1 MALILNTTW
10 VMQSDENKTF
20 EGNVIYMQAIHQP
33 LQGKQQAK
41 QQSAHTPGPKRGKK
55 PNFRA
60 MLQNKEMQA
69 ALGSGIMMLIAWGI
83 APYFATLSVI
93 IYIAAYGIGGWTKAK
108 EGVETLVK
116 DRDLDVNLLMIAAS
130 LGAAT
135 IGYWNEGAMLIF
147 IFALSGA
154 LESYATERSHKDISS
169 LLALKPET
177 ALRIEDGQMNVVAI
191 EDLQPGDLLLVKPGE
206 LIPADGVVYRG
217 SSFINQSSITGESM
231 PVDKSAGDE
240 VYAGTVNGEGALY
253 VEVTKSAEGSL
264 FGKII
269 KLVEEAQAE
278 VPDSQ
283 RFMERFEGIYARIVV
298 GVTLLVIVGAPLLLG
313 WTWNEAFYKAM
324 VFLVVASPCALVS
337 SIMPVMLSAMS
348 SSARRGILFKGGAH
362 MENIAHTR
370 VVAFDKTGTLTMGTP
385 KVTDIFTAPGVSREQ
400 LLSAVASVEN
410 LSMHPLARAIVEQAS
425 KENLPLQEAEHVQSI
440 TGHGIQGSISG
451 VVWKIGRLDGTV
463 WAQEIQEKQTMEE
476 REARETL
483 AVTPTGE
490 LKNGKAVESIANDV
504 LVNGEADWEAVCT
517 RLEQE
522 GKTIS
527 VVTVNG
533 EFAGLIAMR
542 DMIRPQAVEAVKK
555 LESMGVKVAMLT
567 GDRARSA
574 WVIAGETGV
583 SLVYADLLPED
594 KVTQVQALRE
604 QYGHVLMVGDGVND
618 APALAAATVGMG
630 MGLSG
635 SGTAIEVAD
644 AVLMN
649 DNIEEIAWVIGQ
661 ARRAERTVK
670 HNMWFAITVILA
682 LIAGNFLQD
691 IALPLGVVGHEG
703 STILVIL
710 NGLRLLR

>member
-1 MALILNTTW
+1 
-10 VMQSDENKTF
+10 
-20 EGNVIYMQAIHQP
+20 MQAIHQP
-33 LQGKQQAK
+33 LHRQKQAEQRSS
-41 QQSAHTPGPKRGKK
+41 QTPGPNRGKK
-55 PNFRA
+55 PDFKA
-60 MLQNKEMQA
+60 MMQNKEMQS
-69 ALGSGIMMLIAWGI
+69 ALGSGLLMLIAWGT
-83 APYFATLSVI
+83 APYFGTLSI
-93 IYIAAYGIGGWTKAK
+93 MLYIVAYAVGGWTKAK
-108 EGVETLVK
+108 EGIETLVK

-130 LGAAT
+130 LGAAA

-177 ALRIEDGQMNVVAI
+177 ALRIEDGQMNLVAI
-191 EDLQPGDLLLVKPGE
+191 DDLQPGDLLLVKPGE

-217 SSFINQSSITGESM
+217 SSFINQSSITGESL
-231 PVDKSAGDE
+231 PVDKVAGDE

-269 KLVEEAQAE
+269 KMVEEAQAE

-298 GVTLLVIVGAPLLLG
+298 GVTLLVIAGTPLLLG

-362 MENIAHTR
+362 MENMARTQ

-385 KVTDIFTAPGVSREQ
+385 QVTDIITAEHVDRTQ
-400 LLSAVASVEN
+400 LLAAVAAIEN
-410 LSMHPLARAIVEQAS
+410 ISMHPLARAIVDQAN
-425 KENLPLQEAEHVQSI
+425 KENITLQEAEHVQAL
-440 TGHGIQGSISG
+440 TGWGIEGTING
-451 VVWKIGRLDGTV
+451 VVWSIGKTDV
-463 WAQEIQEKQTMEE
+463 MESMQSEEMKDSNVDDPDKQG
-476 REARETL
+476 
-483 AVTPTGE
+483 VTPVKVSSE
-490 LKNGKAVESIANDV
+490 WDDV
-504 LVNGEADWEAVCT
+504 RS
-517 RLEQE
+517 RLEGE
-522 GKTIS
+522 GKTVS
-527 VVTVNG
+527 VVMADG
-533 EFAGLIAMR
+533 ELVGLIAMR
-542 DMIRPQAVEAVKK
+542 DTVRPQAAAAVKK
-555 LESMGVKVAMLT
+555 LEVMGVKVVMLT

-574 WVIAGETGV
+574 SVIARETGV
-583 SLVYADLLPED
+583 SMVYADLLPED
-594 KVTQVQALRE
+594 KVKQVQGLRKK
-604 QYGHVLMVGDGVND
+604 YGPVLMVGDGVND

-635 SGTAIEVAD
+635 SGTALEVAD

-661 ARRAERTVK
+661 ARRAQRTVK
-670 HNMWFAITVILA
+670 QNMFFAITVIVA

-691 IALPLGVVGHEG
+691 VALPLGVVGHEG

>member
-1 MALILNTTW
+1 
-10 VMQSDENKTF
+10 
-20 EGNVIYMQAIHQP
+20 MQAIHQP
-33 LQGKQQAK
+33 LHRQKQAEQRSS
-41 QQSAHTPGPKRGKK
+41 QTPGPNRGKIPDFK
-55 PNFRA
+55 A
-60 MLQNKEMQA
+60 MMQNKEMQS
-69 ALGSGIMMLIAWGI
+69 ALGSGLLMLIAWGT
-83 APYFATLSVI
+83 APYFGTLSI
-93 IYIAAYGIGGWTKAK
+93 MLYIVAYAVGGWTKAK
-108 EGVETLVK
+108 EGIETLVK

-130 LGAAT
+130 LGAAA

-177 ALRIEDGQMNVVAI
+177 ALRIEDGQMNLVAI
-191 EDLQPGDLLLVKPGE
+191 DDLQPGDLLLVKPGE

-217 SSFINQSSITGESM
+217 SSFINQSSITGESL
-231 PVDKSAGDE
+231 PVDKVAGDE

-269 KLVEEAQAE
+269 KMVEEAQAE

-298 GVTLLVIVGAPLLLG
+298 GVTLLVIAGTPLLLG

-362 MENIAHTR
+362 MENMARTQ

-385 KVTDIFTAPGVSREQ
+385 QVTDIITAEHVDRTQ
-400 LLSAVASVEN
+400 LLAAVAAIEN
-410 LSMHPLARAIVEQAS
+410 ISMHPLARAIVDQAN
-425 KENLPLQEAEHVQSI
+425 KENITLQEAEHVQAL
-440 TGHGIQGSISG
+440 TGWGIEGTING
-451 VVWKIGRLDGTV
+451 VVWSIGKTDV
-463 WAQEIQEKQTMEE
+463 MESMQSEEMKDSNVDDPDKQG
-476 REARETL
+476 
-483 AVTPTGE
+483 VTPVKVSSE
-490 LKNGKAVESIANDV
+490 WDDV
-504 LVNGEADWEAVCT
+504 RS
-517 RLEQE
+517 RLEGE
-522 GKTIS
+522 GKTVS
-527 VVTVNG
+527 VVMADG
-533 EFAGLIAMR
+533 ELVGLIAMR
-542 DMIRPQAVEAVKK
+542 DTVRPQAAAAVKK
-555 LESMGVKVAMLT
+555 LEVMGVKVVMLT

-574 WVIAGETGV
+574 SVIARETGV
-583 SLVYADLLPED
+583 SMVYADLLPED
-594 KVTQVQALRE
+594 KVKQVQGLRKK
-604 QYGHVLMVGDGVND
+604 YGPVLMVGDGVND

-635 SGTAIEVAD
+635 SGTALEVAD

-661 ARRAERTVK
+661 ARRAQRTVK
-670 HNMWFAITVILA
+670 QNMFFAITVILA

-691 IALPLGVVGHEG
+691 VALPLGVVGHEG

>member
-1 MALILNTTW
+1 
-10 VMQSDENKTF
+10 
-20 EGNVIYMQAIHQP
+20 MQAIHQP
-33 LQGKQQAK
+33 LHRQKQVEQRSS
-41 QQSAHTPGPKRGKK
+41 QTPGPNRGRK
-55 PNFRA
+55 PDFRA
-60 MLQNKEMQA
+60 MLQNKEMQT
-69 ALGSGIMMLIAWGI
+69 ALGSGLLMLIAWGT
-83 APYFATLSVI
+83 APYFGTLSI
-93 IYIAAYGIGGWTKAK
+93 MLYIVAYAVGGWTKAK
-108 EGVETLVK
+108 EGIETLVK

-130 LGAAT
+130 LGAAA

-177 ALRIEDGQMNVVAI
+177 ALRIEDGQMNLVAI
-191 EDLQPGDLLLVKPGE
+191 DDLQSGDLLLVKPGE
-206 LIPADGVVYRG
+206 LVPADGVVYRG
-217 SSFINQSSITGESM
+217 SSFINQSSITGESL
-231 PVDKSAGDE
+231 PVDKVAGDE

-269 KLVEEAQAE
+269 KMVEEAQAE

-298 GVTLLVIVGAPLLLG
+298 GVTLLVIAGTPLLLG

-362 MENIAHTR
+362 MENMARTR

-385 KVTDIFTAPGVSREQ
+385 QVTDIITAENVDRAQ
-400 LLSAVASVEN
+400 LLAAVAAIEN
-410 LSMHPLARAIVEQAS
+410 LSMHPLARAIVDQAN
-425 KENLPLQEAEHVQSI
+425 KENITLQEAEHVQAL
-440 TGHGIQGSISG
+440 TGWGIEGTVND
-451 VVWKIGRLDGTV
+451 VVWSIGKTNVMESLQSEMIKDANVDGSDEHGV
-463 WAQEIQEKQTMEE
+463 NHVKVSSEW
-476 REARETL
+476 
-483 AVTPTGE
+483 G
-490 LKNGKAVESIANDV
+490 DV
-504 LVNGEADWEAVCT
+504 CS
-517 RLEQE
+517 RLEGE
-522 GKTIS
+522 GKTVS
-527 VVTVNG
+527 VVMADG
-533 EFAGLIAMR
+533 EFVGLIAMR
-542 DMIRPQAVEAVKK
+542 DTVRPQAATAVKK
-555 LESMGVKVAMLT
+555 LEAMGVKVAMLT
-567 GDRARSA
+567 GDRVRSA
-574 WVIAGETGV
+574 SVIARETGV
-583 SLVYADLLPED
+583 SMVYADLLPGD
-594 KVTQVQALRE
+594 KVKQVQALRK
-604 QYGHVLMVGDGVND
+604 QYGPVLMVGDGVND

-635 SGTAIEVAD
+635 SGTALEVAD

-661 ARRAERTVK
+661 ARRAQRTVK
-670 HNMWFAITVILA
+670 QNMFFAITVILA

-691 IALPLGVVGHEG
+691 VALPLGVVGHEG

>member
-1 MALILNTTW
+1 
-10 VMQSDENKTF
+10 
-20 EGNVIYMQAIHQP
+20 MQAIHQP

-191 EDLQPGDLLLVKPGE
+191 EDLKPGDLLLVKPGE
-206 LIPADGVVYRG
+206 LIPADGIVYRG

-253 VEVTKSAEGSL
+253 VEVTKSAGGSL

-298 GVTLLVIVGAPLLLG
+298 GVTLLVIGGAPLLLG

-362 MENIAHTR
+362 MENIAHTQ

-385 KVTDIFTAPGVSREQ
+385 KVTDILTAPRVSREQ

-425 KENLPLQEAEHVQSI
+425 RENVPLQEAEHVQSI
-440 TGHGIQGSISG
+440 TGHGIEGIVNG

-463 WAQEIQEKQTMEE
+463 WAQEIHEIQEKQTMEE
-476 REARETL
+476 RGATETL
-483 AVTPTGE
+483 AVTLTGE
-490 LKNGKAVESIANDV
+490 LQNGKAVESITNDV
-504 LVNGEADWEAVCT
+504 PVNGEADWETVCT
-517 RLEQE
+517 RLERE

-542 DMIRPQAVEAVKK
+542 DMIRPQAAEAVKK
-555 LESMGVKVAMLT
+555 LENMGVKVAMLT

-574 WVIAGETGV
+574 SVIAGETGV

-594 KVTQVQALRE
+594 KVKQVQALRE

-618 APALAAATVGMG
+618 APALAVATVGMG

-670 HNMWFAITVILA
+670 YNMCFAITVILA

>member
-1 MALILNTTW
+1 MG
-10 VMQSDENKTF
+10 QSRPPANLTF
-20 EGNVIYMQAIHQP
+20 ERIVIHMQAIHQP
-33 LQGKQQAK
+33 LHRQKQTEQRSS
-41 QQSAHTPGPKRGKK
+41 QTPGPNRGKK
-55 PNFRA
+55 PDFRA
-60 MLQNKEMQA
+60 MMQNKEMQS
-69 ALGSGIMMLIAWGI
+69 ALGSGLLMLIAWGT
-83 APYFATLSVI
+83 APYFGTLSI
-93 IYIAAYGIGGWTKAK
+93 MLYIVAYAVGGWTKAK
-108 EGVETLVK
+108 EGIETLVK

-177 ALRIEDGQMNVVAI
+177 ALRIEDGQMSLVAI
-191 EDLQPGDLLLVKPGE
+191 DDLKPGDLLLVKPGE

-217 SSFINQSSITGESM
+217 SSFINQSSITGESL
-231 PVDKSAGDE
+231 PVDKVAGDE

-298 GVTLLVIVGAPLLLG
+298 GVTLLVIAGAPLLLG

-337 SIMPVMLSAMS
+337 SIMPVILSAMS

-362 MENIAHTR
+362 MENMARTR

-385 KVTDIFTAPGVSREQ
+385 QVTDIITAENIDRAQ
-400 LLSAVASVEN
+400 LLAAVAAIEN
-410 LSMHPLARAIVEQAS
+410 ISMHPLARAIVDQAN
-425 KENLPLQEAEHVQSI
+425 KENITLQEAEYVQAL
-440 TGHGIQGSISG
+440 TGWGIE
-451 VVWKIGRLDGTV
+451 GTV
-463 WAQEIQEKQTMEE
+463 
-476 REARETL
+476 
-483 AVTPTGE
+483 
-490 LKNGKAVESIANDV
+490 NDV
-504 LVNGEADWEAVCT
+504 LWRIGKTNGLESMESSEWNEVRS
-517 RLEQE
+517 RLEGE
-522 GKTIS
+522 GKTVS
-527 VVTVNG
+527 VVMADGKLV
-533 EFAGLIAMR
+533 GLIAMR
-542 DMIRPQAVEAVKK
+542 DTVRPQAAAAVRK
-555 LESMGVKVAMLT
+555 LEAMGVKVAMLT
-567 GDRARSA
+567 GDRTRSA
-574 WVIAGETGV
+574 SVIAHETGV
-583 SLVYADLLPED
+583 SMVYADLLPED
-594 KVTQVQALRE
+594 KVKQVQALRK
-604 QYGHVLMVGDGVND
+604 QYGPVLMVGDGIND

-635 SGTAIEVAD
+635 SGTALEVAD

-661 ARRAERTVK
+661 ARRAQRTVK
-670 HNMWFAITVILA
+670 QNMCFAITVILA

-691 IALPLGVVGHEG
+691 VALPLGVVGHEG

>member
-1 MALILNTTW
+1 
-10 VMQSDENKTF
+10 
-20 EGNVIYMQAIHQP
+20 MQAIHQP
-33 LQGKQQAK
+33 LHRQKQAEQCSS
-41 QQSAHTPGPKRGKK
+41 QTPGPNRGKK
-55 PNFRA
+55 PDFRA
-60 MLQNKEMQA
+60 MIQNKEMQS
-69 ALGSGIMMLIAWGI
+69 ALGSGLLMLIAWGT
-83 APYFATLSVI
+83 APYFATLSI
-93 IYIAAYGIGGWTKAK
+93 MLYIVAYAVGGWTKAK
-108 EGVETLVK
+108 EGIETLVK

-130 LGAAT
+130 LGAAA

-177 ALRIEDGQMNVVAI
+177 AMRIEDGQMNLVAI
-191 EDLQPGDLLLVKPGE
+191 DDLQPGDLLLVKPGE

-217 SSFINQSSITGESM
+217 SSFINQSSITGESL
-231 PVDKSAGDE
+231 PVDKVVGDE

-269 KLVEEAQAE
+269 KMVEEAQAE

-298 GVTLLVIVGAPLLLG
+298 GVTLLVIAGTPLLLG

-362 MENIAHTR
+362 MENMARTR

-385 KVTDIFTAPGVSREQ
+385 QVTDIITAEHVDRAQ
-400 LLSAVASVEN
+400 LLAAVAAIEN
-410 LSMHPLARAIVEQAS
+410 LSMHPLARAIVDQAN
-425 KENLPLQEAEHVQSI
+425 KENITLQEAEHVQALTGWGIEGTVNDVVWSI
-440 TGHGIQGSISG
+440 GKTDVLGLMQSEEMKDSNVDDPDGHG
-451 VVWKIGRLDGTV
+451 
-463 WAQEIQEKQTMEE
+463 
-476 REARETL
+476 
-483 AVTPTGE
+483 
-490 LKNGKAVESIANDV
+490 ANHMKVSSKWDDV
-504 LVNGEADWEAVCT
+504 CS
-517 RLEQE
+517 RLEGE
-522 GKTIS
+522 GKTVS
-527 VVTVNG
+527 AVMADG
-533 EFAGLIAMR
+533 ELVGLIAMR
-542 DMIRPQAVEAVKK
+542 DTVRPQAAAAVKK
-555 LESMGVKVAMLT
+555 LEAMGVKVAMLT

-574 WVIAGETGV
+574 SVIARETGV
-583 SLVYADLLPED
+583 SMVYADLLPGD
-594 KVTQVQALRE
+594 KVKQVQALRK
-604 QYGHVLMVGDGVND
+604 QYGPVLMVGDGVND

-635 SGTAIEVAD
+635 SGTALEVAD

-661 ARRAERTVK
+661 ARRAQRTVK
-670 HNMWFAITVILA
+670 QNMCFAITVILA

-691 IALPLGVVGHEG
+691 VALPLGVVGHEG

>member
-1 MALILNTTW
+1 
-10 VMQSDENKTF
+10 
-20 EGNVIYMQAIHQP
+20 MQAIHQP
-33 LQGKQQAK
+33 MQGKQQAK
-41 QQSAHTPGPKRGKK
+41 QHSAPTPGPNRRKR

-69 ALGSGIMMLIAWGI
+69 ALGSGVMMLIAWGI

-93 IYIAAYGIGGWTKAK
+93 LYIAAYAIGGWTKAK

-116 DRDLDVNLLMIAAS
+116 ERDLDVNLLMIAAS

-177 ALRIEDGQMNVVAI
+177 AMRIEDGQMHVVAI
-191 EDLQPGDLLLVKPGE
+191 EDLKPGDLLLVKPGE

-231 PVDKSAGDE
+231 PVDKNAGDE

-298 GVTLLVIVGAPLLLG
+298 GVTLVVIVGTPLLLG

-362 MENIAHTR
+362 MENIAQTK

-385 KVTDIFTAPGVSREQ
+385 QVTDILTVSNVTRER
-400 LLSAVASVEN
+400 LLSAVASIEN
-410 LSMHPLARAIVEQAS
+410 LSMHPLARAIVEQAN
-425 KENLPLQEAEHVQSI
+425 KENLPMQEAEHVQSI
-440 TGHGIQGSISG
+440 TGHGIEGIVNG
-451 VVWKIGRLDGTV
+451 EVWRIGRQNGMV
-463 WAQEIQEKQTMEE
+463 GMQTMEGGQSAAE
-476 REARETL
+476 
-483 AVTPTGE
+483 
-490 LKNGKAVESIANDV
+490 
-504 LVNGEADWEAVCT
+504 WEKICAQ
-517 RLEQE
+517 LEQE

-527 VVTVNG
+527 AVTING

-542 DMIRPQAVEAVKK
+542 DLIRPQAAVAVQK

-567 GDRARSA
+567 GDRARTAS
-574 WVIAGETGV
+574 VIARVTGV

-594 KVTQVQALRE
+594 KVKQVQALRE

-661 ARRAERTVK
+661 ARRAQRTVK
-670 HNMWFAITVILA
+670 YNMGFAITVILA

-691 IALPLGVVGHEG
+691 VALPLGVVGHEG

>member
-1 MALILNTTW
+1 
-10 VMQSDENKTF
+10 
-20 EGNVIYMQAIHQP
+20 MQAIHQP

-177 ALRIEDGQMNVVAI
+177 ALRIEDGQMNIVAI

-385 KVTDIFTAPGVSREQ
+385 KVTDILTAPSVSREQ

-440 TGHGIQGSISG
+440 TGHGIQGSING
-451 VVWKIGRLDGTV
+451 VVWKVGRLDGTV
-463 WAQEIQEKQTMEE
+463 WAQEKQTMEE
-476 REARETL
+476 REATETL

-574 WVIAGETGV
+574 SVIAGETGV

>member
-1 MALILNTTW
+1 
-10 VMQSDENKTF
+10 
-20 EGNVIYMQAIHQP
+20 MQAIHQP

-41 QQSAHTPGPKRGKK
+41 QQSAHTPGPKRSKK
-55 PNFRA
+55 PKFRA

-93 IYIAAYGIGGWTKAK
+93 LYIAAYTIGGWTKAK
-108 EGVETLVK
+108 EGIETLVK
-116 DRDLDVNLLMIAAS
+116 DRNLDVNLLMIAAS

-191 EDLQPGDLLLVKPGE
+191 EDLKPGDLLLVKPGE

-231 PVDKSAGDE
+231 PVDKSTGDE

-253 VEVTKSAEGSL
+253 IEVTKSAEGSL

-362 MENIAHTR
+362 MENIAHTK

-385 KVTDIFTAPGVSREQ
+385 QVTDILTVPGVSREQ

-410 LSMHPLARAIVEQAS
+410 LSMHPLARAVVEQAN
-425 KENLPLQEAEHVQSI
+425 KENMPLQEAENVQSI
-440 TGHGIQGSISG
+440 TGHGIEGTVNG
-451 VVWKIGRLDGTV
+451 VVWKIGRLDGMA
-463 WAQEIQEKQTMEE
+463 WAQSTQETLESQMMPTMED
-476 REARETL
+476 RGTAETL
-483 AVTPTGE
+483 AVMPTGE
-490 LKNGKAVESIANDV
+490 SKDSNAVEPTSDEIS
-504 LVNGEADWEAVCT
+504 VNCAADWEKVCAE
-517 RLEQE
+517 LEQE

-527 VVTVNG
+527 VVTVND

-542 DMIRPQAVEAVKK
+542 DRVRPQAAAAVQK

-574 WVIAGETGV
+574 SVIAGETGV

-594 KVTQVQALRE
+594 KVKQVQSLRE

-691 IALPLGVVGHEG
+691 VALPLGVVGHEG